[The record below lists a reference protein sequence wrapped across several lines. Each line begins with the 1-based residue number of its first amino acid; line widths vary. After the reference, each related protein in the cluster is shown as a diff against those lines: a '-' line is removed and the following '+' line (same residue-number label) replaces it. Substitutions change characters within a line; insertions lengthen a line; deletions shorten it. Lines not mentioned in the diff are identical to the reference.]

1 MNIRPW
7 RGVVKTQCFTVVTRC
22 AQLAGLAITTGTIC
36 AVSAEELVVD
46 PVAAAHRL
54 LGATLT
60 GRGVRAVV
68 VEVEAYGGVP
78 DGPWPDAAAHSYRG
92 RSGRNAVMFGPPGRL
107 YTYRSHGIHVCANVA
122 CGPDGTAA
130 AVLLRA
136 GAVETGTEVAQARRG
151 ESVRGVALARG
162 PGNLCS
168 ALGIAMDDNG
178 IDLFDP
184 DGPVTLTLNDADDAL
199 VALSGP
205 RVGVSQAADRPWRLW
220 LAGRPEVSA
229 YRRSPRAPG
238 PGASD

>member
-1 MNIRPW
+1 
-7 RGVVKTQCFTVVTRC
+7 
-22 AQLAGLAITTGTIC
+22 
-36 AVSAEELVVD
+36 VSAEQLDVD

-54 LGATLT
+54 LGATIT
-60 GRGVRAVV
+60 GRGVRAIV

-92 RSGRNAVMFGPPGRL
+92 LNGRNAVMFGPPGRL
-107 YTYRSHGIHVCANVA
+107 YTYRSHGIHVCANIV

-136 GAVETGTEVAQARRG
+136 AAVEDGTDLAGSRRG
-151 ESVRGVALARG
+151 ETVRPVALARG

-168 ALGIAMDDNG
+168 ALGITMADNG
-178 IDLFDP
+178 IDAFDRKS
-184 DGPVTLTLNDADDAL
+184 PVRLTLNEAHGA
-199 VALSGP
+199 VSGP
-205 RVGVSQAADRPWRLW
+205 RVGISQAADRPWRLW

-229 YRRSPRAPG
+229 YRRSPRAPA